1 MPTYP
6 RSAQPAL
13 IVGSVAIDRIATTH
27 GQTGNILGG
36 AATYASI
43 AASYFTPSRVVGV
56 VGKDFPKAFMNKLIK
71 HGVDLEGLQVDPK
84 GKTFFWSG
92 RYGANFDH
100 CENLITDLN
109 VFQTFSPI
117 IPNSYKDSQF
127 VMLGAITP
135 ALQLEVIEQ
144 VSKRAFVLADTRGLW
159 IDVAKKD
166 LLKLLPKV
174 DLFVLNEGEAE
185 SLANEKNLILAGQ
198 KIKKM
203 GPKIVIIKKGSHG
216 SLLFHPQGFFAIPAY
231 PVSKVID
238 PTGAGDSYAGALIGY
253 LASVNKTDYK
263 SLKTAIGYATA
274 CASLT
279 VESFGT
285 NRLSAAGRKEIDKR
299 FKILKTVTS
308 L

>member
-1 MPTYP
+1 MTTYP

-203 GPKIVIIKKGSHG
+203 GPKIVIVKKGSHG